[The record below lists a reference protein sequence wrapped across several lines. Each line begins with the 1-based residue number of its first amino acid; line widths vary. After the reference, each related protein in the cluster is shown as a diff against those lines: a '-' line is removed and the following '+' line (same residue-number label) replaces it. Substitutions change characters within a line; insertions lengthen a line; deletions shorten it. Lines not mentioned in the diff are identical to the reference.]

1 MQSLGGPR
9 CQGHLPVALC
19 EVQGGNEPSPPE
31 PKVSQL
37 AMVSGQAREVGA
49 WVWLAWA
56 RQQREESNA
65 GAPGWP
71 KEEDAL
77 TWQALEGTG
86 PSC

>member
-1 MQSLGGPR
+1 
-9 CQGHLPVALC
+9 
-19 EVQGGNEPSPPE
+19 
-31 PKVSQL
+31 
-37 AMVSGQAREVGA
+37 MVSGQAREVGA

-56 RQQREESNA
+56 RQQCEESNA